1 MNQEVDIQRQ
11 SDDIR
16 NILAAE
22 TTSENV
28 LASTSEFPHQEEYE
42 IDYDYA

>member
-16 NILAAE
+16 NIVAAE

-28 LASTSEFPHQEEYE
+28 LASTSEFPPQEE
-42 IDYDYA
+42 DDFNYDYA